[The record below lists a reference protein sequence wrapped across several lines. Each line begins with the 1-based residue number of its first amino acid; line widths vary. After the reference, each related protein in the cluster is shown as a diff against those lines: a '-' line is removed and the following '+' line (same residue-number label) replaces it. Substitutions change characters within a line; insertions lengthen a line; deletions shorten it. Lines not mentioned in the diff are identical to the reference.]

1 MSLGNTV
8 LQPFCCSYFIIIIII
23 IIIIIVVVTA
33 VIMFQGI
40 KVLVTLPLEVCR
52 NPNYLEFAVPSQ
64 FVRKTE
70 KVAELQ
76 SVLEVTSLLLGDG
89 C

>member
-1 MSLGNTV
+1 MFLGNTV
-8 LQPFCCSYFIIIIII
+8 LQPFCCSYFIIISI
-23 IIIIIVVVTA
+23 IIIIIVIIITA
-33 VIMFQGI
+33 IIMFQGI
-40 KVLVTLPLEVCR
+40 KVLITLPLEVCR

-64 FVRKTE
+64 FIRKTK